1 MEVGVCCLHGIFV
14 FHFMLS
20 WLEKSCLLSAQSA
33 SESVAH
39 NEYHWKAENHEN
51 IFIMF
56 IHPETNVGVCYYT
69 LFIFGDV
76 LRAPSF
82 WACSCICLVSSMRR
96 IRWVNIF
103 DIRCQRSG
111 SLLNVQKMWYRRDF
125 SSQTQHIKHTFWKH
139 EWIIFSI
146 AVIGTS
152 SSLGALSIKTT
163 VTNWLTVNNMMSY
176 NFVVFFLCFKF
187 KYSGTQI

>member
-125 SSQTQHIKHTFWKH
+125 SSQTHSNWYMFLSGCFKHK
-139 EWIIFSI
+139 
-146 AVIGTS
+146 
-152 SSLGALSIKTT
+152 
-163 VTNWLTVNNMMSY
+163 NDCDQLTDCEQY
-176 NFVVFFLCFKF
+176 DELQFCCFFLCFKF